1 MMQRETIAQIHQNH
15 SIKLSSRS
23 TRTHTFTTI
32 DSKRKSTLTYPN
44 PKINSNNQ
52 TEEHMEQKSQLYCC
66 KPKRSNLFKLKSNLN
81 EQSSNRDYYGSNS
94 SALLPKN
101 LGKQK
106 LDQEK
111 LTKLLENIKSSSNE
125 LV

>member
-101 LGKQK
+101 PWKTEARSRETHQAVRK
-106 LDQEK
+106 HK
-111 LTKLLENIKSSSNE
+111 VLLE
-125 LV
+125 